1 MKKNQIITAEI
12 TDITNEGNG
21 VCRFDGMAVFVPET
35 ALGDTAEIKI
45 VKVLKNYAFGIV
57 NKIIN
62 PSPDR
67 IVSDCPLF
75 PKCGGCSFRHI
86 SYESELKIKE
96 KFIFDSFTRLGKLN
110 PEFLPIT
117 GCDSPDRYRN
127 KAQYPVSQINGDPIC
142 GFFAKRSHRIIPGS
156 DCRLLPEVFS
166 DIAQTVTEYMKT
178 NHILPYNETE
188 GNGLIRHIYIRQAPA
203 TGEIMVCLIVKRS
216 CADKLLELCTEL
228 EKKFSEIKTIVMN
241 VNPDNTNV
249 ILGKKTV
256 NLLGNGKITDI
267 LCANNISIAPEAFYQ
282 INSPQAEKLYR
293 KAEEFCQ
300 LKGNETLIDLYCGA
314 GTIGLSMAS
323 KIKKLIGV
331 EIIPQAVENAK
342 ENAVRSSIHN
352 AEFICADAGQAAAK
366 LTLKGIK
373 PDIVILDPPRKGC
386 DSSAIDAVSK
396 MSPDK
401 IIMISCNPSTA
412 ARDCSL
418 FEQKGYVTR
427 KVQPFDLFPRTVH
440 VECVM
445 LMSRVESK

>member
-156 DCRLLPEVFS
+156 
-166 DIAQTVTEYMKT
+166 
-178 NHILPYNETE
+178 
-188 GNGLIRHIYIRQAPA
+188 GLIRHIYIRQAPA

-216 CADKLLELCTEL
+216 CSDKLLELCTEL
-228 EKKFSEIKTIVMN
+228 EKKFPEIKTIVMN

-249 ILGKKTV
+249 ILGKKTI

-401 IIMISCNPSTA
+401 IIMISCNPATA

-440 VECVM
+440 VECVV
-445 LMSRVESK
+445 LLSKVQN

>member
-57 NKIIN
+57 NKIII

-110 PEFLPIT
+110 PQFLPIT

-127 KAQYPVSQINGDPIC
+127 KAQYPVSQINGEPIC

-166 DIAQTVTEYMKT
+166 HIAQTVTEYMKT

-188 GNGLIRHIYIRQAPA
+188 GSGLIRHIYIRQAPA
-203 TGEIMVCLIVKRS
+203 AGEIMVCLIVKRS
-216 CADKLLELCTEL
+216 CADKLHELCTEL
-228 EKKFSEIKTIVMN
+228 AKKFPEIKTIVMN

-249 ILGKKTV
+249 ILGKKTI

-267 LCANNISIAPEAFYQ
+267 LCGNNISIAPEAFYQ
-282 INSPQAEKLYR
+282 INSPQAERLYR

-366 LTLKGIK
+366 LALKGIK

-401 IIMISCNPSTA
+401 IIMISCNPATA
-412 ARDCSL
+412 ARDCAL

-440 VECVM
+440 VECVV
-445 LMSRVESK
+445 LMSRVEK